1 MAGRGAFLPLQLPAQ
16 PQTARQR
23 TLTLATLPAGP
34 RPRLVR
40 VPPRSENT
48 FDTPMST
55 SSKQRGAAQQRCEGG
70 WQNPRAIT
78 TTRSSAGQPEQ
89 ATQLGSASNSGAPIT
104 SSAAG
109 MQRDR
114 SPVDK
119 SGTRAGFESMRWIVR
134 GASAWRVAHARG
146 RTAGAAGCSSVAE
159 GTGAWSRGRQRRT
172 ERVRMLLSSTG
183 CAGAIKL
190 PRWGSHRMIEPGEPT
205 TWGGK
210 QPQSGA
216 AELPQVG
223 AAGATIEMELHGR
236 TAVELRT
243 PRSPSDSNRT
253 RTTLQLTLDER
264 FNELNATAQ

>member
-1 MAGRGAFLPLQLPAQ
+1 VAGRGAFLPLQLPAQ

-190 PRWGSHRMIEPGEPT
+190 PRWGSHRMIEPG
-205 TWGGK
+205 
-210 QPQSGA
+210 GA
-216 AELPQVG
+216 NDLGWEATAVWSR
-223 AAGATIEMELHGR
+223 GATAGWSCGSNDR
-236 TAVELRT
+236 DGVARKDCSGTT
-243 PRSPSDSNRT
+243 YSPLAIGLEPDSNHASIDAR
-253 RTTLQLTLDER
+253 
-264 FNELNATAQ
+264 